1 MDMPSIKGDDLQ
13 EATQKDI
20 LFQQRIQEDI
30 LSTVTSFVF
39 HGMEAFMHSVTSV
52 PSKKAFSMAGNTVQ
66 YKIFLSK
73 NFGDF
78 GKLQVIQQNLL
89 VQKFLL

>member
-13 EATQKDI
+13 EATKKDI

-30 LSTVTSFVF
+30 LPELLLLSS
-39 HGMEAFMHSVTSV
+39 MERKYLYILVTSV
-52 PSKKAFSMAGNTVQ
+52 PSKRAFSIAGNTVQ

-73 NFGDF
+73 IFSF
-78 GKLQVIQQNLL
+78 E
-89 VQKFLL
+89 